1 MGAAVVSSYEK
12 DSLKSTSSV
21 ASCIKHFTGYSVPKN
36 GKDRTEAYIS
46 DIELWEYHILPFK
59 KAIDS
64 GASTIM
70 INSSS
75 VTEYPYMVVT
85 IF

>member
-1 MGAAVVSSYEK
+1 MGAAVVLLIK
-12 DSLKSTSSV
+12 GLFKINFPV

-46 DIELWEYHILPFK
+46 DIELWEYHLPFK

-64 GASTIM
+64 GATIM
-70 INSSS
+70 INS
-75 VTEYPYMVVT
+75 VQ
-85 IF
+85 